1 MAWPGKPLSIAEPPQ
16 IYYYYCYTHT
26 RTNAHSHVHI
36 DTHVHTDTHRV
47 VESHLTAIRWKQIS
61 SAPVTSSGTELLLH
75 GRYHLISSTS
85 TYTPAQIFKNT
96 FFPFLSLSLIHSH
109 LLFFFS
115 IREDKF
121 KRSKLENQMRALGSR
136 RDLQSCPP
144 ASQSLIHHVPQVVNS
159 SSICKCFQ
167 ILANLYAPR
176 FIMENQL

>member
-1 MAWPGKPLSIAEPPQ
+1 MEADQFCPSNLLRDWAPPAQ
-16 IYYYYCYTHT
+16 EIPPRIINQHLHTTIVKKKNKKTHSFFFFS
-26 RTNAHSHVHI
+26 NF
-36 DTHVHTDTHRV
+36 
-47 VESHLTAIRWKQIS
+47 SHL
-61 SAPVTSSGTELLLH
+61 P
-75 GRYHLISSTS
+75 LI
-85 TYTPAQIFKNT
+85 
-96 FFPFLSLSLIHSH
+96 LSLSLSTI
-109 LLFFFS
+109 FFFS

-136 RDLQSCPP
+136 RDLQSCRP